1 MAAFSMLLFFS
12 CVIMKR
18 TYEPKKNGR
27 YQIMLMMYLST
38 ISTQEE
44 KNKFEQLYH
53 TYERKMYAV
62 AYKILKNPEDAEDVV
77 HDSFQALIEN
87 LDKIQEIHC
96 HKTWNY
102 IVTIVKNKAIT
113 RYNKKKKYTTGELEE
128 EYFQEESSEDSPVY
142 EYVEKQETAEIVA
155 KLILELPEQYRYV
168 IYLYYYNELPFA
180 EVAKTLEITESNARQ
195 IANRARKLLEKRLR
209 ERGITHG

>member
-1 MAAFSMLLFFS
+1 
-12 CVIMKR
+12 
-18 TYEPKKNGR
+18 
-27 YQIMLMMYLST
+27 
-38 ISTQEE
+38 
-44 KNKFEQLYH
+44 
-53 TYERKMYAV
+53 MYAV